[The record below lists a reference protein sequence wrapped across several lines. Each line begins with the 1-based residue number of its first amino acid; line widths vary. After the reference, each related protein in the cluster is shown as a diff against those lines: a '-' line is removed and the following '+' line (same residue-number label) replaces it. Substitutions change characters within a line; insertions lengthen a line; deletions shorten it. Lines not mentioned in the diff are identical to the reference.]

1 MGMDYMVGMAKASSS
16 LSAVIARMHLRIHR
30 QYLGDIATE
39 RYSAFNTSSNIQA
52 PVSKAGSTTI
62 RNNPNGPHSHKDW
75 QKTIIADPLKG
86 GYK

>member
-30 QYLGDIATE
+30 QYLGDIATKH
-39 RYSAFNTSSNIQA
+39 YSAFNTSSNIQA

-62 RNNPNGPHSHKDW
+62 RNNPNKPHSHKDC
-75 QKTIIADPLKG
+75 QKKIIADPLKG